1 MKATDG
7 SADALPPAAIAS
19 DTAAEATALPAQSTA
34 RMTRTARKAPAALA
48 VADVARK
55 TPTAA
60 PADIDSAHPATSKA
74 PPAQDQTLNLAALLT
89 GNSDS
94 HTVEADASGNAIN
107 GNSPSGTDRSADAAS
122 AANSAS
128 LTAPVAALFLTA
140 AQTPATARTVATDDA
155 PASNTARPLGIV
167 TAAGTG
173 SVKGLT
179 ALLTDTAHAQS
190 EAAQAAFAASLAASP
205 DGGPDADSAT
215 SASSATDASATAAAA
230 LAHLAATTHASARD
244 SDLPRGE
251 LRAAVGTPD
260 WNNEL
265 GQQLTWMSQKGIDS
279 ASLHLSPAHL
289 GPLQVQISV
298 QNGAASVWFGA
309 SHADTRAAL
318 ERALPQLR
326 QMFAS
331 QGLAL
336 TDSGVSREPPRNAT
350 RSNSAQSIA
359 AVSAVGAPAGAAT
372 AATISLGLI
381 DTYA

>member
-1 MKATDG
+1 M
-7 SADALPPAAIAS
+7 
-19 DTAAEATALPAQSTA
+19 
-34 RMTRTARKAPAALA
+34 
-48 VADVARK
+48 
-55 TPTAA
+55 
-60 PADIDSAHPATSKA
+60 
-74 PPAQDQTLNLAALLT
+74 
-89 GNSDS
+89 
-94 HTVEADASGNAIN
+94 
-107 GNSPSGTDRSADAAS
+107 
-122 AANSAS
+122 
-128 LTAPVAALFLTA
+128 
-140 AQTPATARTVATDDA
+140 
-155 PASNTARPLGIV
+155 

-173 SVKGLT
+173 SVEGLT

-190 EAAQAAFAASLAASP
+190 EAAQAAFAASLAASA
-205 DGGPDADSAT
+205 DGGPDADSATSAT

-350 RSNSAQSIA
+350 RSNSAQGIA